1 MLCSHILFAHIG
13 AARHSGFNNPLCAR
27 RKVIGRKPCYG
38 AAADIR
44 ADQLLNIFCGYSV
57 FVKHR
62 RRNARAYFQKSQK
75 QMLAAHICV
84 TQLLGRADSLI

>member
-1 MLCSHILFAHIG
+1 MLCTHIFFTHIR
-13 AARHSGFNNPLCAR
+13 AARHGGFNNPLCAR
-27 RKVIGRKPCYG
+27 RKVIGRKPCNS

-44 ADQLLNIFCGYSV
+44 ADQLLNIFGGYSV

-75 QMLAAHICV
+75 QMLAAHIGV
-84 TQLLGRADSLI
+84 TQLFGRAYSLI